1 MAKYNSKDIQ
11 VLEGLEP
18 VRKRPGMYIGSTS
31 SAGLHHLLWEILDN
45 SVDEALNGYCD
56 KIEISLT
63 TDHGVTIKDNGRGIP
78 VDLFKKTKKS
88 AMEILFTT
96 LHSGG
101 KFSQD
106 NYKVSGGLHGVG
118 MAVVCALSESLVAT
132 SRRDGFE
139 WSQSYAKGKP
149 LSKLKKGKATRSY
162 GTTVYFRADPTI
174 FPKVEFSVKLIMERA
189 ESKAFLNKGLKINF
203 IESKNKHTFHYPD
216 GIQDYIKKIVGKKS
230 TLMENPIYVEKE
242 DKLLRLETAFLW
254 TPDTDTQVLSFAN
267 SIRTVDGGTHEIGFR
282 NGITKAMRAYIERRK
297 LLPKEIS
304 SITSDDVREGLIAII
319 NVYLQGEVEFQG
331 QTKGRLNSEIASQ
344 VEVVIKH
351 SLEHFLNENQTLGD
365 TLAQRI
371 ILSAQARI
379 ASRQAKEAVQR
390 KTNISHRLNLPG
402 KLSDCATT
410 DKDQAELFICE
421 GDSAGGSSKQA
432 RDRKTQAILP
442 IRGKILNVETASL
455 AKTMANSEIQNL
467 VSACGT
473 GLLNKFDYSKLR
485 YGKIIIMTD
494 ADVDGAHICTLL
506 LTFFYR
512 CMPEII
518 RNGHLFIAQPPLY
531 RIDVGKKLYYAV
543 TEEEKDNI
551 IKDLNGTQFD
561 IGRFKGLGE
570 MPASDLR
577 ETTMNKKSRSLI
589 KVTLNN
595 AGKASE
601 AVSQLMGKNAESR
614 YIFIKQKAE
623 FAKDLDV

>member
-45 SVDEALNGYCD
+45 SVDEALNGHCNS
-56 KIEISLT
+56 IEISL
-63 TDHGVTIKDNGRGIP
+63 DSNQGITIKDNGRGIP
-78 VDLFKKTKKS
+78 IDLFRKTKKS
-88 AMEILFTT
+88 AMEVLFTT

-101 KFSQD
+101 KFDQGI
-106 NYKVSGGLHGVG
+106 YKVSGGLHGVG
-118 MAVVCALSESLVAT
+118 MAVVCALSDSMKAT

-139 WSQSYAKGKP
+139 WTQSYSRGKP
-149 LSKLKKGKATRSY
+149 ISKLKKGKVTRHY
-162 GTTVYFRADPTI
+162 GTTVYFKADPTI
-174 FPKVEFSVKLIMERA
+174 FPKVEFNPKLIMERA
-189 ESKAFLNKGLKINF
+189 ESKAFLNKGLKITFTEN
-203 IESKNKHTFHYPD
+203 KNKHVFHYPN
-216 GIQDYIKKIVGKKS
+216 GIKDYIKKIIGKKP
-230 TLMENPIYVEKE
+230 TLMENPIYIEKE
-242 DKLLRLETAFLW
+242 DKSLKLETVFLW

-267 SIRTVDGGTHEIGFR
+267 SIRTVDGGTHENGFR
-282 NGITKAMRAYIERRK
+282 NGTTKAMRAYIERRK
-297 LLPKEIS
+297 LLPKEVS

-319 NVYLQGEVEFQG
+319 NLYIQGEVEFQG
-331 QTKGRLNSEIASQ
+331 QTKGRLNSEITSQ
-344 VEVVIKH
+344 VEVVVKH
-351 SLEHFLNENQTLGD
+351 SLEHFLNENQTLGN
-365 TLAQRI
+365 TLANRV

-379 ASRQAKEAVQR
+379 ASRQAKESVQR

-442 IRGKILNVETASL
+442 IRGKILNVETATL
-455 AKTMANSEIQNL
+455 AKTLANTEIQNL

-473 GLLNKFDYSKLR
+473 GIMNKFDYSKLR

-506 LTFFYR
+506 LTFFYKY
-512 CMPEII
+512 MPEII
-518 RNGHLFIAQPPLY
+518 EKGHLFIAQPPLY

-543 TEEEKDNI
+543 TDQEKDKILN
-551 IKDLNGTQFD
+551 DLNGSSYE

-577 ETTMNKKSRSLI
+577 ETTMHKNTRSLI
-589 KVTLNN
+589 RVTLSD
-595 AGKASE
+595 AKRTSIT
-601 AVSQLMGKNAESR
+601 VSQLMGKNAETR
-614 YIFIKQKAE
+614 YNFIKEKAE
-623 FAKDLDV
+623 FAQNLDI

>member
-45 SVDEALNGYCD
+45 SVDEALNGHCNS
-56 KIEISLT
+56 IEISL
-63 TDHGVTIKDNGRGIP
+63 DSNQGITIKDNGRGIP
-78 VDLFKKTKKS
+78 IDLFRKTKKS
-88 AMEILFTT
+88 AMEVLFTT

-101 KFSQD
+101 KFDQG

-118 MAVVCALSESLVAT
+118 MAVVCALSDSMKAT

-139 WSQSYAKGKP
+139 WTQSYSRGKP
-149 LSKLKKGKATRSY
+149 ISKLKKGKVTRHY
-162 GTTVYFRADPTI
+162 GTTVYFKADPTI
-174 FPKVEFSVKLIMERA
+174 FPKVEFNPKLIMERA
-189 ESKAFLNKGLKINF
+189 ESKAFLNKGLKITFTEN
-203 IESKNKHTFHYPD
+203 KNKHVFHYPN
-216 GIQDYIKKIVGKKS
+216 GIKDYIKKIIGKKP

-242 DKLLRLETAFLW
+242 DKSLKLETVFLW

-267 SIRTVDGGTHEIGFR
+267 SIRTVDGGTHENGFR
-282 NGITKAMRAYIERRK
+282 NGTTKAMRAYIERRK
-297 LLPKEIS
+297 LLPKEVS

-319 NVYLQGEVEFQG
+319 NLYIQGEVEFQG
-331 QTKGRLNSEIASQ
+331 QTKGRLNSEITSQ
-344 VEVVIKH
+344 VEVVVKH
-351 SLEHFLNENQTLGD
+351 SLEHFLNENQTLGN
-365 TLAQRI
+365 TLANRV

-379 ASRQAKEAVQR
+379 ASRQAKESVQR

-442 IRGKILNVETASL
+442 IRGKILNVETATL
-455 AKTMANSEIQNL
+455 AKTLANTEIQNL

-473 GLLNKFDYSKLR
+473 GIMNKFDYSKLR

-506 LTFFYR
+506 LTFFYKY
-512 CMPEII
+512 MPEII
-518 RNGHLFIAQPPLY
+518 EKGHLFIAQPPLY

-543 TEEEKDNI
+543 TDQEKDKILN
-551 IKDLNGTQFD
+551 DLNGSSYE

-577 ETTMNKKSRSLI
+577 ETTMHKNTRSLI
-589 KVTLNN
+589 RVTLSD
-595 AGKASE
+595 AKRTSIT
-601 AVSQLMGKNAESR
+601 VSQLMGKNAETR
-614 YIFIKQKAE
+614 YNFIKEKAE
-623 FAKDLDV
+623 FAQNLDI

>member
-45 SVDEALNGYCD
+45 SVDEALNGHCNS
-56 KIEISLT
+56 IEISL
-63 TDHGVTIKDNGRGIP
+63 DSNQGITIKDNGRGIP
-78 VDLFKKTKKS
+78 IDLFRKTKKS
-88 AMEILFTT
+88 AMEVLFTT

-101 KFSQD
+101 KFDQG

-118 MAVVCALSESLVAT
+118 MAVVCALSDSMKAT

-139 WSQSYAKGKP
+139 WTQSYSRGKP
-149 LSKLKKGKATRSY
+149 ISKLKKGKVTRHY
-162 GTTVYFRADPTI
+162 GTTVYFKADPTI
-174 FPKVEFSVKLIMERA
+174 FPKVEFNPKLIMERA
-189 ESKAFLNKGLKINF
+189 ESKAFLNKGLKITFTEN
-203 IESKNKHTFHYPD
+203 KNKHVFHYPN
-216 GIQDYIKKIVGKKS
+216 GIKDYIKKIIGKKP
-230 TLMENPIYVEKE
+230 TLMENPIYIEKE
-242 DKLLRLETAFLW
+242 DKSLKLETVFLW

-267 SIRTVDGGTHEIGFR
+267 SIRTVDGGTHENGFR
-282 NGITKAMRAYIERRK
+282 NGTTKAMRAYIERRK
-297 LLPKEIS
+297 LLPKEVS

-319 NVYLQGEVEFQG
+319 NLYIQGEVEFQG
-331 QTKGRLNSEIASQ
+331 QTKGRLNSEITSQ
-344 VEVVIKH
+344 VEVVVKH
-351 SLEHFLNENQTLGD
+351 SLEHFLNENQTLGN
-365 TLAQRI
+365 TLANRV

-379 ASRQAKEAVQR
+379 ASRQAKESVQR

-442 IRGKILNVETASL
+442 IRGKILNVETATL
-455 AKTMANSEIQNL
+455 AKTLANTEIQNL

-473 GLLNKFDYSKLR
+473 GIMNKFDYSKLR

-506 LTFFYR
+506 LTFFYKY
-512 CMPEII
+512 MPEII
-518 RNGHLFIAQPPLY
+518 EKGHLFIAQPPLY

-543 TEEEKDNI
+543 TDQEKDKILN
-551 IKDLNGTQFD
+551 DLNGSSYE

-577 ETTMNKKSRSLI
+577 ETTMHKNTRSLI
-589 KVTLNN
+589 RVTLSD
-595 AGKASE
+595 AKRTSIT
-601 AVSQLMGKNAESR
+601 VSQLMGKNAETR
-614 YIFIKQKAE
+614 YNFIKEKAE
-623 FAKDLDV
+623 FAQNLDI